1 MIILVTIG
9 ATITIILETLGEI
22 ITVAGEMIIALVVV
36 CKMIQKNHS
45 IMGTNRIAKMNRK
58 VPMIKFRLELK
69 RVIQMNKAS
78 KLYDPNELLNIDGQK
93 FND

>member
-22 ITVAGEMIIALVVV
+22 IMVAGEMIIASVVV

-45 IMGTNRIAKMNRK
+45 IMETNRIAKM
-58 VPMIKFRLELK
+58 
-69 RVIQMNKAS
+69 
-78 KLYDPNELLNIDGQK
+78 
-93 FND
+93 